1 MINNAHRIG
10 SFTSSEIHR
19 LMSNGKAKDS
29 FGKPFYTY
37 IEEKNMERRL
47 GRSLTTE
54 VSSRPTSWGN
64 LVELQAFNLLGI
76 DYKISSTETIQH
88 QSIKHWAGSPDC
100 EKFDEGK
107 TVVDLKC
114 PMTLKSFCQLVDC
127 KTTDE
132 LRENHSDGEK
142 YFWQLVSNAI
152 LTGSKYAEL
161 IVYVP
166 YQRELDAI
174 RDLANNWEGN
184 PNKIAWVNWA
194 EDSDLPYLIEG
205 RHYKNLNILRFE
217 VLEADKKALTD
228 RIKEAGKGLETV
240 KEPKTTSAQRYAPT
254 EEQKLSAQ
262 EKIRLIKQLAD
273 RLKMHV
279 V

>member
-19 LMSNGKAKDS
+19 LMSDGKAKGT
-29 FGKPFYTY
+29 FGKPFHTY

-76 DYKISSTETIQH
+76 DYKISSTETVQH
-88 QSIKHWAGSPDC
+88 PTIKHWAGSPDC

-107 TVVDLKC
+107 TVIDLKC

-132 LRENHSDGEK
+132 LRENHSDGDK
-142 YFWQLVSNAI
+142 YYYQLVSNAI
-152 LTGSKYAEL
+152 LTGAKFAEL

-166 YQRELDAI
+166 YQEELAAI
-174 RDLANNWEGN
+174 RELANNWEGN

-194 EDSDLPYLIEG
+194 EDSDLPFLIKG

-217 VLEADKKALTD
+217 VSDADKKALTD
-228 RIKEAGKGLETV
+228 RVIEAGKALEPF
-240 KEPKTTSAQRYAPT
+240 KEAKYAPT
-254 EEQKLSAQ
+254 EEQRLSAQ
-262 EKIRLIKQLAD
+262 EKLSLMKKISE
-273 RLKMHV
+273 RLKSRV
-279 V
+279 FE